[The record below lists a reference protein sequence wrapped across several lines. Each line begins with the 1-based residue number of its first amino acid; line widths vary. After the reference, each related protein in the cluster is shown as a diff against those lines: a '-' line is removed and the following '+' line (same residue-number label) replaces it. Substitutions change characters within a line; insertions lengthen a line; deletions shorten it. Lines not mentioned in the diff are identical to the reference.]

1 MCNMLVEYGL
11 FLAKAITVVVAIGVV
26 LAMAGRS
33 ARQTRDAVSL
43 ETRRLEDRVGASR
56 RTLRRAITPARQFR
70 REERAR
76 RREQKA
82 RRGRPRRRV
91 YVIDFRGDLRARAVR
106 ALREE
111 VSAVLGVA
119 TAEDEVVVRLEN
131 AGGLV
136 HEHGLAASQ
145 LLRIRERGIPLTA
158 LVDKV
163 AASGGYMMACTANRI
178 VAAPFAILGS
188 IGVLLQLP
196 NFNRLL
202 ESHGID
208 FELVKAGERK
218 RSLTVFGKNTE
229 VERTRMREEIDHV
242 HELFKRFVAE
252 NRPQLDIATVAT
264 GEHWF
269 GTRALE
275 LGLCDALG
283 TSDDYL
289 LEAAEAADVHE
300 VRYRIRRP
308 LGRRLAETGAG
319 LLARLGERALESERE
334 QRLQS

>member
-1 MCNMLVEYGL
+1 MSDMLVQYGL
-11 FLAKAITVVVAIGVV
+11 FLAKAVTVVVAVGAI
-26 LAMAGRS
+26 LAMAGRA
-33 ARQTRDAVSL
+33 ARHSREAVSL
-43 ETRRLEDRVGASR
+43 ETRRLEDRVGVAR
-56 RTLRRAITPARQFR
+56 RTLRRAIMPTRQFR

-76 RREQKA
+76 RRERKA
-82 RRGRPRRRV
+82 RDTRQRRRV

-106 ALREE
+106 TLREE

-131 AGGLV
+131 AGGMV

-145 LLRIRERGIPLTA
+145 LLRIRSRGIPLTA

-218 RSLTVFGKNTE
+218 RTLTVFGKNTD
-229 VERTRMREEIDHV
+229 VDRTRMREEIDHV

-252 NRPQLDIATVAT
+252 HRPQLEVATVAT

-289 LEAAEAADVHE
+289 LEAAEEADVHE

-308 LGRRLAETGAG
+308 IGRRLAETGAAV
-319 LLARLGERALESERE
+319 LAALGERALESDRER
-334 QRLQS
+334 RLQS